1 MEFQTLF
8 NTAVSGLLL
17 LAGWVL
23 RVLWDSLK
31 QLQRDDRELAD
42 KVNKIEVLVAG
53 QYIKRDEFDRV
64 VERLFAKLDQIEL
77 KIDGKM
83 DK

>member
-8 NTAVSGLLL
+8 NTAVSGVLL
-17 LAGWVL
+17 LAGWIL

-53 QYIKRDEFDRV
+53 QYVKRNEFDKV
-64 VERLFAKLDQIEL
+64 MERLFDKLDQIEL
-77 KIDGKM
+77 KIDGKA

>member
-8 NTAVSGLLL
+8 NTAVGAVLL

-23 RVLWDSLK
+23 RVIWDSLK
-31 QLQRDDRELAD
+31 QLQKDDRELAD

-64 VERLFAKLDQIEL
+64 VERLFDKLDQIEL

>member
-8 NTAVSGLLL
+8 NTAVGGGMLLL
-17 LAGWVL
+17 GWVL
-23 RVLWDSLK
+23 RVIWDSLK
-31 QLQRDDRELAD
+31 QLQQDDRELAD

-53 QYIKRDEFDRV
+53 QYVKRGEFDKV
-64 VERLFAKLDQIEL
+64 MERLFDKLDQIEL

>member
-8 NTAVSGLLL
+8 NTAVGGGMLLL
-17 LAGWVL
+17 GWVL
-23 RVLWDSLK
+23 RVIWDSLK
-31 QLQRDDRELAD
+31 QLQQDDRELAD

-53 QYIKRDEFDRV
+53 QYIRRDEFDKV

-77 KIDGKM
+77 KIDGKV